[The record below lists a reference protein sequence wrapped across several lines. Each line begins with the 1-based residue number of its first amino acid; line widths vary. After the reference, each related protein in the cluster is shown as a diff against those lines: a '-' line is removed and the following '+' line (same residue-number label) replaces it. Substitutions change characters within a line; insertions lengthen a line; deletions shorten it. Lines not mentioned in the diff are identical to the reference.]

1 MITEMF
7 SSIMGEGK
15 YIGRRYIFIRFPGC
29 NLNCV
34 YCDEKKRYKN
44 RVEIEPGTGIFEEK
58 ELKSLE
64 DIIKEVERLKTDD
77 LFAIS
82 FTGGEPLLFE
92 SLGELNNLLKKRGFR
107 THLESN
113 GTLPDRL
120 VFTDIASIDIKLK
133 GHVPNHREVYKRE
146 LESIKILY
154 DKGVDVYAK
163 VVILESNTVE
173 EIEKV
178 AKDLSEIGS
187 ILLCLQPVTPTKNLK
202 SVPKRVIF
210 KMMEK
215 AGKYVE
221 VMTTIQMHKYM
232 KIL

>member
-15 YIGRRYIFIRFPGC
+15 YIGRRYIFIRFPRC

-34 YCDEKKRYKN
+34 YCDEKKNYKN
-44 RVEIEPGTGIFEEK
+44 RVEVEPGSGVFEEREIRDVK
-58 ELKSLE
+58 
-64 DIIKEVERLKTDD
+64 DIVKEVERLKTDD

-82 FTGGEPLLFE
+82 FTGGEPLLFDK
-92 SLGELNNLLKKRGFR
+92 LDELNKLLKKKGFR

-113 GTLPDRL
+113 GTLPERL
-120 VFTDIASIDIKLK
+120 VFTDIGSIDIKLK
-133 GHVPNHREVYKRE
+133 GHIPNYKEVYNKE

-154 DKGVDVYAK
+154 ENGVDVYAK
-163 VVILESNTVE
+163 VVILSSNTVE

-187 ILLCLQPVTPTKNLK
+187 IFLCLQPVTPTKYLK
-202 SVPKRVIF
+202 GVSKKVIF

-215 AGKYVE
+215 AGKYVD